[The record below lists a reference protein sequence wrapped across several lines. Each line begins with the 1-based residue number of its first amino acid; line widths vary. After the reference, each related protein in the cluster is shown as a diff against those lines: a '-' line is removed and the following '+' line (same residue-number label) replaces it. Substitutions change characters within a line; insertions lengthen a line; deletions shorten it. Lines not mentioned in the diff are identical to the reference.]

1 MVCIW
6 SNSTM
11 AKEAG
16 SNLMLQDI
24 IDANAKMAAAAS
36 LPPTP
41 MPRAAAAFWGWRDR
55 VGERS

>member
-16 SNLMLQDI
+16 SNLMLQAI
-24 IDANAKMAAAAS
+24 IDANAKMAAAA
-36 LPPTP
+36 
-41 MPRAAAAFWGWRDR
+41 
-55 VGERS
+55 